1 VINPTVDLVIQF
13 GLMLFIGTVLAVAL
27 VNIARVLAPSSRNPN
42 KGLAYECGVL
52 AQCEARLPYNV
63 HFYLVAVL
71 FVLFDLEIVFL
82 YPWAVA
88 FRTLGGVGLVA
99 VMVFLAVL
107 LVGFFYEWKKGVLDW
122 E

>member
-13 GLMLFIGTVLAVAL
+13 GLMLFIGAALGVAL
-27 VNIARVLAPSSRNPN
+27 VTVSRILAPSSRNPN
-42 KGLAYECGVL
+42 KALIYECGVL
-52 AQCEARLPYNV
+52 PQCEARLPYNV

-71 FVLFDLEIVFL
+71 FVLFDLEVVFL

-88 FRTLGGVGLVA
+88 FHSLGGVGLVA
-99 VMVFLAVL
+99 IMVFLAVL